1 MSKLLLEPIH
11 KFSNRKIW
19 ILNSNE
25 EEDSVN
31 KEKNLFSSTK
41 FPAMRAIT
49 WKKILH
55 NANSFENVLSIFG
68 EKLKNIKNS
77 NDKNKLSYPAVPY
90 DKLILTRAILDS
102 KLCNLTSSSS
112 PPPWTTTQINSD
124 PTSNIK
130 ENPANVNTCYF
141 HSNLNECSKK
151 PFKNNDINCFY
162 WHFTPEDTKQDI
174 LNVYLSIGKWLEKD
188 Q

>member
-25 EEDSVN
+25 EEDSIN
-31 KEKNLFSSTK
+31 KEKNAFFSTK
-41 FPAMRAIT
+41 FTAMRAIT

-68 EKLKNIKNS
+68 ERLKNIKNS
-77 NDKNKLSYPAVPY
+77 KDKKKLSYPAVPY

-102 KLCNLTSSSS
+102 KLCNLTSS

-124 PTSNIK
+124 PTF
-130 ENPANVNTCYF
+130 NTCYF
-141 HSNLNECSKK
+141 HSNLNECNEKT
-151 PFKNNDINCFY
+151 FKNNDINCFY

-174 LNVYLSIGKWLEKD
+174 LNVYLSIGKWLEKY

>member
-25 EEDSVN
+25 EEDSIN
-31 KEKNLFSSTK
+31 KEKNAFFSTK
-41 FPAMRAIT
+41 FTAMRAIT

-68 EKLKNIKNS
+68 ERLKNIKNS
-77 NDKNKLSYPAVPY
+77 KDKKKLSYPAVPY
-90 DKLILTRAILDS
+90 AKLILTRAILDS
-102 KLCNLTSSSS
+102 KLCNLTSS

-124 PTSNIK
+124 PTF
-130 ENPANVNTCYF
+130 NTCYF
-141 HSNLNECSKK
+141 HSNLNECNEKT
-151 PFKNNDINCFY
+151 FKNNDINCFY

>member
-31 KEKNLFSSTK
+31 KEKNLFSSK
-41 FPAMRAIT
+41 KSPAMRAIT

-102 KLCNLTSSSS
+102 KLCNLTSS

-151 PFKNNDINCFY
+151 TFKNNDINCFY

>member
-25 EEDSVN
+25 EEDSIN
-31 KEKNLFSSTK
+31 KEKNAFFSTK
-41 FPAMRAIT
+41 FTAMRAIT

-102 KLCNLTSSSS
+102 KLCNLTSS

-124 PTSNIK
+124 PTSKIK
-130 ENPANVNTCYF
+130 ENSANVNTCYF

-151 PFKNNDINCFY
+151 TFKNNDINCFY

>member
-25 EEDSVN
+25 EA
-31 KEKNLFSSTK
+31 KEKNAFSSTK

-112 PPPWTTTQINSD
+112 PPPPWTTTQINSD
-124 PTSNIK
+124 PTS
-130 ENPANVNTCYF
+130 TCYIF
-141 HSNLNECSKK
+141 
-151 PFKNNDINCFY
+151 
-162 WHFTPEDTKQDI
+162 
-174 LNVYLSIGKWLEKD
+174 
-188 Q
+188 